1 MDEYKKELE
10 KALKEYFD
18 KEYEITKN
26 MSPEEEKKYIEE
38 NKKEQEI
45 KDIYEKL
52 QKKYNIKFD
61 GTQK

>member
-10 KALKEYFD
+10 EALKEYFD

-26 MSPEEEKKYIEE
+26 MSPEEEKKYIVD
-38 NKKEQEI
+38 NNKEQEI
-45 KDIYEKL
+45 QDIYKKL
-52 QKKYNIKFD
+52 QKKHNIKFD